1 MVDFLLQDNV
11 TETLVKFITQNGH
24 SGPRPGPNDEQ
35 DENMKLAYRYY
46 NILIFCLLIFQY
58 ELFVFYLLKGCVI
71 TFA

>member
-35 DENMKLAYRYY
+35 DENMKLAYR
-46 NILIFCLLIFQY
+46 
-58 ELFVFYLLKGCVI
+58 
-71 TFA
+71 